1 MSGSDAITAV
11 IDGVDKGLII
21 GGKVLEATGGA
32 TLPVENPA
40 TGMPLCE
47 VADGT
52 AEDGKAALDA
62 ACAAQESWA
71 ATPPRARGEILR
83 RTYDL
88 LISRTEEFALL
99 ITLEMGKSLA
109 ESREEV
115 VYAAEYLRWFGEE
128 AVRIDGEWKVGESG
142 GSRVLVMK
150 QPVGPCLLITPW
162 NAPLAMPARK
172 IAPALAAGCTTVVKP
187 AGQTPLTTL
196 KLASLFAEAG
206 LPAGIV
212 NVVTTSHSAQVTTP
226 LIHDPRMR
234 KLSFTGSTPVGRVLI
249 AQSAE
254 QVLRTSMELG
264 GNAPFVVC
272 ADADVD
278 AAVEGALTAKM
289 RNIGEACVAANRFHV
304 HEDVAAEFT
313 DKLTARMSALTVG
326 AGTEPETDL
335 GPLIDDRQRSRV
347 AALVDD
353 AVRSGAEVRLGGEM
367 PAGPGYFYPPT
378 VLTNVT
384 TSTGITREE
393 IFGPVAAIRTFADDA
408 QAVRDANDTE
418 FGLVSYLYTRDLERA
433 IRLTEQLESGM
444 VGLNRGY
451 ISDPS
456 APFGGIKASG
466 TGREGGNVGIDEY
479 LELKYVALNLS
490 GLATA

>member
-1 MSGSDAITAV
+1 MNGSDAVTAV
-11 IDGVDKGLII
+11 IDAVDKGLVI
-21 GGKVLEATGGA
+21 GGKLLEATGGA
-32 TLPVENPA
+32 TFPVENPA
-40 TGMPLCE
+40 TGLPLCE
-47 VADGT
+47 VADGSP
-52 AEDGKAALDA
+52 EDGKAALDA
-62 ACAAQESWA
+62 ACAAQEDWA
-71 ATPPRARGEILR
+71 TTPPRERGEILR

-88 LISRTEEFALL
+88 LIARTEEVALL

-115 VYAAEYLRWFGEE
+115 VYAAEYIRWFGEE
-128 AVRIDGEWKVGESG
+128 AVRIDGDWKVGEKG
-142 GSRVLVMK
+142 GSRILVMK

-196 KLASLFAEAG
+196 KLASLFTEAG
-206 LPAGIV
+206 LPAGVV
-212 NVVTTSHSAQVTTP
+212 NVVTTDQSAPVTTP
-226 LIHDPRMR
+226 LIRDPRMR

-254 QVLRTSMELG
+254 RVLRTSMELG
-264 GNAPFVVC
+264 GNAPFIVC

-278 AAVEGALTAKM
+278 VAVEGALTAKL
-289 RNIGEACVAANRFHV
+289 RNIGEACVAANRLLV

-313 DKLTARMSALTVG
+313 DKLTDRMRALTMG
-326 AGTEPETDL
+326 AGTAPETDL

-353 AVRSGAEVRLGGEM
+353 AVRRGAEVRLGAEL
-367 PAGPGYFYPPT
+367 PSGPGYFYPPT
-378 VLTNVT
+378 VLTNVAA
-384 TSTGITREE
+384 STEITREE

-408 QAVRDANDTE
+408 QAIREANDTE
-418 FGLVSYLYTRDLERA
+418 FGLVSYLYTQDLQRA
-433 IRLTEQLESGM
+433 IHLTEQLESGM

-466 TGREGGNVGIDEY
+466 IGREGGNVGIDEY
-479 LELKYVALNLS
+479 LELKYVALDLP
-490 GLATA
+490 GLATR